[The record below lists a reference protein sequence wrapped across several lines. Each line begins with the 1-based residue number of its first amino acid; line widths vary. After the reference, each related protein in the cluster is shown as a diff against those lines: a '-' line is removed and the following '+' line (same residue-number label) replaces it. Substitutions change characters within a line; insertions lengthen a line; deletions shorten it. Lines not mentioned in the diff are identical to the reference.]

1 MPSLNQSTFE
11 HNTSQFQQRNQSPPG
26 NQTVVRI
33 RGRYNQVTETK
44 GSVHMTL
51 DEEKRIK
58 EKQKQLRRSNERLQ
72 MLETM
77 EKARQEKV
85 GKELESLMA
94 EKARREQEDLRKR
107 EIIKQRKYVNANVGI
122 LGDGLSTTG
131 GLGAKKL
138 SL

>member
-11 HNTSQFQQRNQSPPG
+11 HNSSLFQQRNQSPPG
-26 NQTVVRI
+26 SQTVVRI
-33 RGRYNQVTETK
+33 RGRYNQITETK

-122 LGDGLSTTG
+122 VGDGLITTG

-138 SL
+138 SV